1 MDLIER
7 WLRFSFINYI
17 GIEKEVDEKNS
28 KIFGNKLRIVD
39 TETLLTRND
48 CLCHLKYQ
56 PRFERYVRDLIQS
69 FLINYHNV
77 EFINILSRRLN
88 GFNWFDIY
96 VDGFK
101 PPEEEKELTN
111 YYDMYELALRFDPS
125 NIRDEFK
132 IANRRVTS
140 KGNEKLIDFIKSQ
153 IKYSI
158 DIDSS
163 KILESCCI
171 KFRGQDM
178 IDLKR
183 ENYYPLWLTPSDKTY
198 TIFTISPVL
207 EIMILSKDDSDSII
221 DRLIRKIK

>member
-7 WLRFSFINYI
+7 WLRFSYINYI

-48 CLCHLKYQ
+48 CLCHLEYQ
-56 PRFERYVRDLIQS
+56 PRFERYVRDSIQS

-101 PPEEEKELTN
+101 PSEEEKELTN

-132 IANRRVTS
+132 IFDNKKS
-140 KGNEKLIDFIKSQ
+140 KYFVELK
-153 IKYSI
+153 
-158 DIDSS
+158 
-163 KILESCCI
+163 KISVLESC
-171 KFRGQDM
+171 KFKFKDEDLVDLKKKDYYPIWVQPILKYKHIDTLKVIAIEPI
-178 IDLKR
+178 IDL
-183 ENYYPLWLTPSDKTY
+183 
-198 TIFTISPVL
+198 
-207 EIMILSKDDSDSII
+207 ILKVYE
-221 DRLIRKIK
+221 K